1 MKKILITLSI
11 MCLSLNVCSESI
23 NEIKIVAKID
33 NQIITNID
41 IKNEISYL
49 KLINSQLENVEYSEI
64 KKLSMDS
71 LQREMIKKKAILN
84 YYELGQESDFLKS
97 QIKTLY
103 ERFGLNTKKEFETY
117 LSRYNLKYEDIRKKL
132 EIEVVWN
139 EFIYTKYQDQL
150 NIDIDEIKKRINKIK
165 VTGNTYQLSEIL
177 FEVQNKEKNILKY
190 KEIIKTINK
199 SGFSTATS
207 IFSISNTSKNG
218 GDVGWVSEIQLSSN
232 INKKIENLKIGEI
245 SEMINVPGGILLLKV
260 NDKKKESLAINK
272 EEELQKIVA
281 YEKNKQFSQ
290 FSLIHYNK
298 LRFNSKIDER

>member
-33 NQIITNID
+33 NQIITNMD

-49 KLINSQLENVEYSEI
+49 KLINSQLENIEYSEI

-84 YYELGQESDFLKS
+84 YYELGQESDFLKA

-117 LSRYNLKYEDIRKKL
+117 LSSYNLKYEDIRRKL

-150 NIDIDEIKKRINKIK
+150 NIDIDAIKKRINKTK

-177 FEVQNKEKNILKY
+177 FQAQNKEKNILKY
-190 KEIIKTINK
+190 EEIIKTINK
-199 SGFSTATS
+199 SGFSAATS

-218 GDVGWVSEIQLSSN
+218 GDVGWVSEIQLSNN
-232 INKKIENLKIGEI
+232 INKKIENLKIGEM

-260 NDKKKESLAINK
+260 NDKKKEGLAINK

-281 YEKNKQFSQ
+281 YEKNKQFNQ

>member
-1 MKKILITLSI
+1 

-33 NQIITNID
+33 NQIITNMD

-84 YYELGQESDFLKS
+84 YYKLGQESDFLKA

-117 LSRYNLKYEDIRKKL
+117 LSRYNLKYEDIRRKL
-132 EIEVVWN
+132 EIEIVWN

-150 NIDIDEIKKRINKIK
+150 NIDIDAIKKRIDKIK

-190 KEIIKTINK
+190 EEIIKTINK
-199 SGFSTATS
+199 SGFSAATS
-207 IFSISNTSKNG
+207 IFSISNTSKM
-218 GDVGWVSEIQLSSN
+218 V
-232 INKKIENLKIGEI
+232 
-245 SEMINVPGGILLLKV
+245 EM
-260 NDKKKESLAINK
+260 
-272 EEELQKIVA
+272 
-281 YEKNKQFSQ
+281 
-290 FSLIHYNK
+290 
-298 LRFNSKIDER
+298 

>member
-1 MKKILITLSI
+1 

-33 NQIITNID
+33 NQIITNMD

-49 KLINSQLENVEYSEI
+49 KLINSQLENIEYSEI

-84 YYELGQESDFLKS
+84 YYELGQESDFLKA

-117 LSRYNLKYEDIRKKL
+117 LSSYNLKYEDIRRKL

-150 NIDIDEIKKRINKIK
+150 NIDIDAIKKRINKTK

-177 FEVQNKEKNILKY
+177 FQAQNKEKNILKY
-190 KEIIKTINK
+190 EEIIKTINK
-199 SGFSTATS
+199 SGFSAATS

-218 GDVGWVSEIQLSSN
+218 GDVGWVSEIQLSNN
-232 INKKIENLKIGEI
+232 INKKIENLKIGEM

-260 NDKKKESLAINK
+260 NDKKKEGLAINK

-281 YEKNKQFSQ
+281 YEKNKQFNQ